1 MSLPEPPP
9 HHPCLPGGLCP
20 RGAPGPRAHLSR
32 LSHTRSRGANVLCR
46 GHRVPSSMPRSR
58 QLISP
63 PTIIRRAGR
72 ARRVAWVRVSCGR
85 ALCTRT
91 REPSCGEPFLS
102 PCPVRCCTSCALLCR
117 GDSCRHPSVLP
128 PSHACVPPALC
139 SAIPYREP
147 PRPLA
152 ALLPCLRVGRG
163 ASGRCPALCCPCPS
177 LRLATRLLANIATL
191 RLRAQPSSALPCVS
205 EPGGPPP
212 PGAMQERATLSKRRS
227 ISGAQRVKPLD
238 QKL

>member
-20 RGAPGPRAHLSR
+20 RGAPGPRAHLVAPVAHAEPR
-32 LSHTRSRGANVLCR
+32 RQ
-46 GHRVPSSMPRSR
+46 RVVPWPSSAQLDAAITPTHQPTHNNTPRWPRASCSVGARELWSR
-58 QLISP
+58 SLH
-63 PTIIRRAGR
+63 AH
-72 ARRVAWVRVSCGR
+72 AR
-85 ALCTRT
+85 ALLWRAL
-91 REPSCGEPFLS
+91 PFPHALS
-102 PCPVRCCTSCALLCR
+102 AAAPLVAIPLCC
-117 GDSCRHPSVLP
+117 HP
-128 PSHACVPPALC
+128 VPPALC

-227 ISGAQRVKPLD
+227 ISGAQRVKVLF
-238 QKL
+238 QKA